1 MENISKS
8 IKNITNIDPV
18 LSTTGGTS
26 DARFISKFCPV
37 VEFGLIGKTAHHVD
51 ERVSIRDIELLSK
64 IYKEFLDN
72 SLYFGKNDVS

>member
-1 MENISKS
+1 MKS
-8 IKNITNIDPV
+8 NSNY
-18 LSTTGGTS
+18 
-26 DARFISKFCPV
+26 
-37 VEFGLIGKTAHHVD
+37 EFGLIGKTAHHVD

>member
-1 MENISKS
+1 MKILIQYSEYS
-8 IKNITNIDPV
+8 IKYNYYKCKELLKSN
-18 LSTTGGTS
+18 SNY
-26 DARFISKFCPV
+26 
-37 VEFGLIGKTAHHVD
+37 EFGLIGKTAHHVD